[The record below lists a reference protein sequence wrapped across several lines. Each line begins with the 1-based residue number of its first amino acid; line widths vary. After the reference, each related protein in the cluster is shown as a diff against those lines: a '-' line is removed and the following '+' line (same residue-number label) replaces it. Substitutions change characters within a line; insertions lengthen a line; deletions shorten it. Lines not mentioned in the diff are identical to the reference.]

1 MTFSKSTTC
10 IAITACLFNV
20 AASAE
25 EQLINDTNNTKNLET
40 ITVTSDFRQQ
50 SLQNTPASL
59 SVLTD
64 IEIKQRNAKHL
75 EELVAVSPNVNFASG
90 SQRARYY
97 QIRGIGERSQ
107 FQEPINPSVGVI
119 IDDVDFTGIGSVASL
134 FDVQQAEIFRGPQ
147 GTRFGA
153 NAIAGMMNITTNEP
167 TEDFEGAVQLGVGNY
182 GSYDLGVAL
191 SGPASDS
198 VNYRFAVNQLTS
210 DGFIEN
216 VHLQR
221 DDTNNRDELTI
232 RGKLAIEASKDLTID
247 LAGFYF
253 DFDNGYDAFSLDNSR
268 ETLSDQPGFDQQET
282 AAFSAKFTY
291 QGFDSATVLAIISN
305 ADSDLAYGYDEDW
318 SYVGISDPDVIEN
331 PDYAYWEYSSTDHY
345 YREKAVLTA
354 ELRAISNQGEEIL
367 NGTTAWVA
375 GVFYKQ
381 DDEDLLRQYT
391 YADSDFI
398 STNKSTSV
406 AAYGQLDTQL
416 SERWS
421 LTSGLRIENYS
432 ADYINSNQF
441 NDDISDTMVGGK
453 LVVGF
458 QQTADSFWYGSI
470 NRGYKAGGHN
480 TDGTLPEDLRSF
492 EPEYLTNYELGYKVA
507 LLDNSAFIRTA
518 VFYMDRTDIQV
529 KTSKTIERDDN
540 SSEFISY
547 LGNATSGSNY
557 GIEIESAWQVNDA
570 INLYGSLG
578 LLETKFDEFV
588 DDDGNSLSGA
598 EQAHAPSYQFNVGIN
613 YQPTE
618 EWLFNISVNGKDE
631 YYFSDTRYYEYEEG
645 VFSPIPEKDIK
656 SEAIVLLNA
665 SISYLQDNW
674 QVKLWGRNLTDKEYA
689 NRGFY
694 FGNDPRDGYT
704 PKQYTQLSEPLVFG
718 ASFDYQF

>member
-25 EQLINDTNNTKNLET
+25 EQSINDTNNAKNLET

-167 TEDFEGAVQLGVGNY
+167 TEDFEGALQLGVGNY

-232 RGKLAIEASKDLTID
+232 RGKLAIEASEDLTID

-282 AAFSAKFTY
+282 AAFSAKLTY

-391 YADSDFI
+391 YADSDFT

-416 SERWS
+416 SKRWS

-718 ASFDYQF
+718 ASLDYQF

>member
-10 IAITACLFNV
+10 IAITACLFSV

-354 ELRAISNQGEEIL
+354 ELRAISNQGEEIF

-391 YADSDFI
+391 YAGSDFTSI
-398 STNKSTSV
+398 NKSTSV

>member
-25 EQLINDTNNTKNLET
+25 EQSINDTNNTKNLET

-167 TEDFEGAVQLGVGNY
+167 AEDFEGALQLGVGNY

-232 RGKLAIEASKDLTID
+232 RGKLAIEASEDLTID

-282 AAFSAKFTY
+282 AAFSAKLTY

-345 YREKAVLTA
+345 YREKAVLTS

-391 YADSDFI
+391 YADSDFT

-416 SERWS
+416 SKRWS

-631 YYFSDTRYYEYEEG
+631 YYFSDTRYYEYEED

-718 ASFDYQF
+718 ASLDYQF

>member
-25 EQLINDTNNTKNLET
+25 EQSINDTNNTKNLET

-167 TEDFEGAVQLGVGNY
+167 TEDFEGALQLGVGNY

-232 RGKLAIEASKDLTID
+232 RGKLAIEASEDLTID

-282 AAFSAKFTY
+282 AAFSAKLTY

-391 YADSDFI
+391 YADSDFT

-718 ASFDYQF
+718 ASLDYQF